1 MAADAN
7 ARAYA
12 MRQSTLALVVYC
24 QCEIAESDTT
34 TNLGNSGGIDGDAV
48 ERAEIDDYAAILTT
62 KAE

>member
-1 MAADAN
+1 LYIAS
-7 ARAYA
+7 ARLP
-12 MRQSTLALVVYC
+12 SLTPP
-24 QCEIAESDTT
+24 T